1 MASIKINNL
10 NPAGSDLFSSLESY
24 LNELDESE
32 ELGVKGGMWPLIV
45 GVAGV
50 IAVSVSVGSC

>member
-10 NPAGSDLFSSLESY
+10 NPAGSELFSSLENY
-24 LNELDESE
+24 LNDLDESE
-32 ELGVKGGMWPLIV
+32 ELGIKGGMWPYIA

-50 IAVSVSVGSC
+50 IAVTAMFGC

>member
-10 NPAGSDLFSSLESY
+10 NSAGSELFFEAENF
-24 LNELDESE
+24 LNDLDESE
-32 ELGVKGGMWPLIV
+32 ELGVQGGMWMFIA

-50 IAVSVSVGSC
+50 IGASAMFGC

>member
-10 NPAGSDLFSSLESY
+10 NPAGSDLFSSSENY

-32 ELGVKGGMWPLIV
+32 ELGIKGGMWPWIA
-45 GVAGV
+45 GVAGA